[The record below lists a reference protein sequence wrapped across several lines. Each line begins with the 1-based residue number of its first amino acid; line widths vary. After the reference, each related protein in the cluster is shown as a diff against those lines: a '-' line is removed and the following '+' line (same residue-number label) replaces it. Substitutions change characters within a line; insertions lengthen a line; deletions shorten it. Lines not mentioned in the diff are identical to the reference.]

1 MAPRETTLAAS
12 VVSDMLQYLADRG
25 IPAGIAMAEA
35 GIDPGFAASVDNRVP
50 GSQVE
55 RLWKV
60 AVARTGDPLVGL
72 HMGESYNPGTL
83 DILGYVVL
91 SCRTVGE
98 LLEKFARFARILN
111 DGLRVE
117 LVRERSTAYCGCTFV
132 AGNNYLLRAPEQAI
146 DATWAG
152 VARELNRLPVTPVV
166 AQSVWFRR
174 VAPGGD
180 ELTEYKRV
188 IGAPL
193 KFGATEDRFV
203 LSSGDLAKPIRSANP
218 ALLAIFERHAEDALR
233 SIESS
238 NTRANQVARVLAE
251 KLKGKAP
258 NIQEVARD
266 LAMSSRNLQR
276 TLRESGTTYQVL
288 LDEVRRDVAI
298 RHLANPS
305 TSVSQ
310 VGFLLGFSEPSA
322 FHRAFRRW
330 TGKSPGEFRAQ
341 AG

>member
-1 MAPRETTLAAS
+1 MAPRETTLATS

-25 IPAGIAMAEA
+25 MPAGSAMAQA
-35 GIDPGFAASVDNRVP
+35 GIDPGFAASADNRVP

-72 HMGESYNPGTL
+72 HMGESYNPGSL

-91 SCRTVGE
+91 SCRTVAE

-117 LVRERSTAYCGCTFV
+117 LVRDRSAAYCACSFV

-146 DATWAG
+146 DALWAG

-166 AQSVWFRR
+166 AQNVWFRR
-174 VAPGGD
+174 VAPRGD

-203 LSSGDLAKPIRSANP
+203 LSAGDLAKPIRSANP

-233 SIESS
+233 SLESG

-310 VGFLLGFSEPSA
+310 VGFRLGFSEPSA

-330 TGKSPGEFRAQ
+330 TGKSPGEFRAHAQ
-341 AG
+341 